1 MEEKPRRHGHGQLRE
16 EEPPLLAI
24 DHHTGRRTPATT
36 PPFAVAGKP
45 KKAPFFSFLRIE
57 SRSGVRKAEIP
68 VKRAEIERDLSVLPL
83 STAAGNRCGKRHGG
97 GRQHGRVGV
106 VLVADNMG
114 EWEEASGS
122 LGFWDWAWMLG

>member
-16 EEPPLLAI
+16 EEPPLPAI
-24 DHHTGRRTPATT
+24 GHRAGRRTPATA
-36 PPFAVAGKP
+36 PPFAVAEKP

-68 VKRAEIERDLSVLPL
+68 AKRAEIERDLSVLPL

-97 GRQHGRVGV
+97 GRRYGGV
-106 VLVADNMG
+106 
-114 EWEEASGS
+114 
-122 LGFWDWAWMLG
+122 

>member
-1 MEEKPRRHGHGQLRE
+1 MEEKPRRHGHGQL
-16 EEPPLLAI
+16 
-24 DHHTGRRTPATT
+24 
-36 PPFAVAGKP
+36 
-45 KKAPFFSFLRIE
+45 
-57 SRSGVRKAEIP
+57 
-68 VKRAEIERDLSVLPL
+68 
-83 STAAGNRCGKRHGG
+83 RCGKRHGG

>member
-1 MEEKPRRHGHGQLRE
+1 MEEKPRRHGHGNSERKS
-16 EEPPLLAI
+16 
-24 DHHTGRRTPATT
+24 
-36 PPFAVAGKP
+36 PFAGHRPPHRSPDAGDDAAVRGGRKT

-68 VKRAEIERDLSVLPL
+68 AKRAKIERDLSVLPL